1 MSILIPNNMTMGEIE
16 RHCKAKA
23 KRREA
28 RQLKLKADLDKNQK
42 MIDDALASIHKEI
55 NAQIDK

>member
-1 MSILIPNNMTMGEIE
+1 MTMGEIE

-55 NAQIDK
+55 NDQIDK

>member
-1 MSILIPNNMTMGEIE
+1 MTMAEIE

-42 MIDDALASIHKEI
+42 MIDDALASIHEEI
-55 NAQIDK
+55 KSHTI